1 MTIIPPADTNLETY
15 ERQLAL
21 IRTLSKPER
30 LRRALALS
38 ALVRQLAWEGTM
50 LRAAHLGPTAQK
62 QRYLAQLY
70 GPDLTPELRHLL
82 DKL

>member
-1 MTIIPPADTNLETY
+1 MTITPPIDTNPDAY

-30 LRRALALS
+30 MRRAPALS
-38 ALVRQLAWEGTM
+38 ALVRKLTWEGAT
-50 LRAAHLGPTAQK
+50 LRAARHGPTAQR